1 MAIASRDDTGKIW
14 EAATGKEI
22 FTLTGHTRD
31 VIDLEFDPEGAR
43 IVTGSRDH
51 SARIWNVET
60 GENLFVLQG
69 HEDEITDVEFSPDG
83 GLVATAS
90 DDGTARIWEVATGQ
104 EIVVLRGHSAEVTD
118 VEFSPEG
125 DRILT
130 ASWDGS
136 IRTWEVISG
145 SPLFVMRGPTNP
157 VRRASFDRGGLRVL
171 SSSTDNTIRIW
182 SAIDGEQ
189 LSVLSGHGGS
199 PKTWTFPDGRVLS
212 IGRTAIDDAGFSPN
226 GARVISASDDGTVRI
241 WDSETGAVLAVLAA
255 HDGPITS
262 ARFSSDGLKVVTT
275 SSDLTARVWRTF
287 VDTQEVVEYFKNAAP
302 WCMTRAQRAQFFL
315 DQEPPQWC
323 VDARKRPYDRA
334 FLGVGFEAL
343 SPRQAQELELPTE
356 GGARVVN
363 VIAGSPAERAGL
375 IVGDIIVYADGYES
389 IFIDLST
396 LYWGVPEK
404 MTEYQLATTALEKSS
419 RRTSCLGCGTEMM
432 PPILATGLHALNSMG
447 PESAS
452 CQRNCRVLTEVTPNK

>member
-1 MAIASRDDTGKIW
+1 MEGRHRTGTGDSCCLVRTDCSWRLRHETIQAGFGRLRLARRFSPSRDILVTLLIWSLIRKVPASLPDRATILREYGTSRLVKIFSFCRGTKTKLPMW
-14 EAATGKEI
+14 S
-22 FTLTGHTRD
+22 L
-31 VIDLEFDPEGAR
+31 VPM
-43 IVTGSRDH
+43 V
-51 SARIWNVET
+51 V
-60 GENLFVLQG
+60 LF
-69 HEDEITDVEFSPDG
+69 
-83 GLVATAS
+83 ATAS

-125 DRILT
+125 DHILT

-255 HDGPITS
+255 HDGPIT
-262 ARFSSDGLKVVTT
+262 
-275 SSDLTARVWRTF
+275 
-287 VDTQEVVEYFKNAAP
+287 
-302 WCMTRAQRAQFFL
+302 
-315 DQEPPQWC
+315 
-323 VDARKRPYDRA
+323 
-334 FLGVGFEAL
+334 
-343 SPRQAQELELPTE
+343 
-356 GGARVVN
+356 
-363 VIAGSPAERAGL
+363 
-375 IVGDIIVYADGYES
+375 
-389 IFIDLST
+389 
-396 LYWGVPEK
+396 
-404 MTEYQLATTALEKSS
+404 
-419 RRTSCLGCGTEMM
+419 
-432 PPILATGLHALNSMG
+432 
-447 PESAS
+447 
-452 CQRNCRVLTEVTPNK
+452 